1 MADRGGP
8 CAVAL
13 KSMIE
18 AHIVGVERL
27 PGGDAKGRSWR
38 GKRPIRDG
46 IRPLATDP
54 AVNREY
60 GIRELQLR

>member
-1 MADRGGP
+1 M
-8 CAVAL
+8 AL

-46 IRPLATDP
+46 ISTLWLPTP
-54 AVNREY
+54 QSIVNMVL
-60 GIRELQLR
+60 RELQLR